1 MEIIGRGFVA
11 QNFRAIAHRHP
22 DAVVYATGV
31 ASTTA
36 TSSADFDRDAAQL
49 YDTIRACRRGG
60 RRLVYL
66 STASAAMYGPSDGA
80 AMEEDGPVFPS
91 LPYGRHKLAMEVAVA
106 RSGVDFLICRMT
118 NLVGGSQRPHQLL
131 PSLVTQVRSGR
142 VRVHRGAHRD
152 LLDVAHARAAMDSL
166 LEAGVGNEVVNL
178 ASGFSVPVEQVI
190 ACIEERLGVRAERET
205 VAPAGRGSAAP
216 VSIAKLSRL
225 VPGIEQRFGLGP
237 RYFESVVGRY
247 LAAPVAAPLTV

>member
-49 YDTIRACRRGG
+49 YETIRACRAEG
-60 RRLVYL
+60 RRLVFL
-66 STASAAMYGPSDGA
+66 STASAAMYGSCEGA
-80 AMEEDGPVFPS
+80 AMEEDGPVYPS

-106 RSGVDFLICRMT
+106 RSGVDHLICRMT
-118 NLVGGSQRPHQLL
+118 NLVGRAQRPHQLL
-131 PSLVTQVRSGR
+131 PSLVSQVRAGR
-142 VRVHRGAHRD
+142 VRVHSGAHRD
-152 LLDVAHARAAMDSL
+152 LLDVAHAGAAVDSL
-166 LEAGVGNEVVNL
+166 LQAGVRDEVVNL
-178 ASGFSVPVEQVI
+178 ASGCSVPVEQVVS
-190 ACIEERLGVRAERET
+190 CIEDRLGMRAEREV

-216 VSIAKLSRL
+216 VSIAKLKRL
-225 VPGIEQRFGLGP
+225 VPGVEEQFGLGP
-237 RYFESVVGRY
+237 RYFESVIDRY
-247 LAAPVAAPLTV
+247 LALPAAV